1 MCNSDST
8 QYTKFN
14 QTTERN
20 GDQKNMQYFKEE
32 KENGKII
39 IRLDQGE
46 MLLESIETVISE
58 ANIKNG
64 VVISGIGTLSDARIH
79 LVTTTGYPA
88 VEKYPE
94 WKNVPIELCSISGII
109 ANGEPHLHTVFS
121 DLHNTYCGHL
131 EHGCKTLYLCE
142 IVIEL
147 LENISLIRVQDEK
160 GIFKLNSR

>member
-1 MCNSDST
+1 
-8 QYTKFN
+8 
-14 QTTERN
+14 
-20 GDQKNMQYFKEE
+20 MQYFKEE

-46 MLLESIETVISE
+46 MLLESIETVISK

-121 DLHNTYCGHL
+121 DSHNTYCGHL

-147 LENISLIRVQDEK
+147 LENISLIRIQDEK

>member
-1 MCNSDST
+1 
-8 QYTKFN
+8 
-14 QTTERN
+14 
-20 GDQKNMQYFKEE
+20 MQYFKEE

-94 WKNVPIELCSISGII
+94 WEKCS
-109 ANGEPHLHTVFS
+109 
-121 DLHNTYCGHL
+121 
-131 EHGCKTLYLCE
+131 
-142 IVIEL
+142 
-147 LENISLIRVQDEK
+147 
-160 GIFKLNSR
+160 

>member
-1 MCNSDST
+1 
-8 QYTKFN
+8 
-14 QTTERN
+14 
-20 GDQKNMQYFKEE
+20 MQYFKEE

-88 VEKYPE
+88 VENILNGK
-94 WKNVPIELCSISGII
+94 CSYR
-109 ANGEPHLHTVFS
+109 NYVVF
-121 DLHNTYCGHL
+121 L
-131 EHGCKTLYLCE
+131 
-142 IVIEL
+142 V
-147 LENISLIRVQDEK
+147 
-160 GIFKLNSR
+160 

>member
-1 MCNSDST
+1 
-8 QYTKFN
+8 
-14 QTTERN
+14 
-20 GDQKNMQYFKEE
+20 MQYFKEE

-88 VEKYPE
+88 V
-94 WKNVPIELCSISGII
+94 
-109 ANGEPHLHTVFS
+109 
-121 DLHNTYCGHL
+121 
-131 EHGCKTLYLCE
+131 
-142 IVIEL
+142 
-147 LENISLIRVQDEK
+147 
-160 GIFKLNSR
+160 

>member
-1 MCNSDST
+1 
-8 QYTKFN
+8 
-14 QTTERN
+14 
-20 GDQKNMQYFKEE
+20 MQYFKEE
-32 KENGKII
+32 KENGIII

-121 DLHNTYCGHL
+121 DSHNTYCGHL